1 MENALALSGVQKTFK
16 DFSLKDVSFEL
27 PKGYVMGLVGPNGA
41 GKTTLIKLIMNLMA
55 PEAGE
60 IKILGRDSRSQ
71 EAEAKARIGFVYD
84 VMPFY
89 SDVSL
94 WNTKRAIAPFYEK
107 WNEGL
112 FLELSGT
119 FELPLKK
126 KVKSLSQGMGTKFAL
141 VGALAL
147 YVPTIEWHQ
156 ETDRMLSSL
165 PVSRATVV
173 FSRYVSTIFACA
185 IGAGAW
191 VSSGHLLSPL
201 LASGPTNP
209 EMWTTLSG
217 ITAFVS
223 VAALLLSLFLPLYFR
238 FGIGRGAMIFVPSVM
253 GLYLLSAQPRGFVPP
268 ATAVQAQILSFSAS
282 IGPGWVL
289 LLILLFLAAMMA
301 ASGRLSIR
309 WFENRDL

>member
-1 MENALALSGVQKTFK
+1 MAVQTDSAVRTTLFSGVGSLLRK
-16 DFSLKDVSFEL
+16 DLAVFRRRDRSLITLVYLLGHTKVL
-27 PKGYVMGLVGPNGA
+27 PN
-41 GKTTLIKLIMNLMA
+41 
-55 PEAGE
+55 
-60 IKILGRDSRSQ
+60 Q
-71 EAEAKARIGFVYD
+71 EAFFWLGI
-84 VMPFY
+84 
-89 SDVSL
+89 
-94 WNTKRAIAPFYEK
+94 
-107 WNEGL
+107 
-112 FLELSGT
+112 
-119 FELPLKK
+119 
-126 KVKSLSQGMGTKFAL
+126 AL

-191 VSSGHLLSPL
+191 VSSGHLLGPL

-268 ATAVQAQILSFSAS
+268 ATAVQAQILAFSAS